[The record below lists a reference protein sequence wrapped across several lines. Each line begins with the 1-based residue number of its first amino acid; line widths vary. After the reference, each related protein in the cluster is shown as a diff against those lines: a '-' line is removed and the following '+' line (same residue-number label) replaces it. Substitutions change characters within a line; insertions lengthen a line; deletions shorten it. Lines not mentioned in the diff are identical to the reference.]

1 MAAHCET
8 GAHDHFF
15 YGSSGARGETR
26 DLCDSDNN
34 AELDPDMEESW
45 GWNLAA
51 TQREPSFKLPC

>member
-15 YGSSGARGETR
+15 YGSSGAQGETR

-34 AELDPDMEESW
+34 AELDPDMEGSW

-51 TQREPSFKLPC
+51 TQRAQF